1 MAYLSLTN
9 LTKSYGAARIIAG
22 LDLAIEEGSFVALL
36 GPSGSGKTTILRCI
50 AGLEAP
56 VAASGA
62 VRLGTAVLSEGR
74 RFLPPE
80 KRGIGMV
87 FQNYAVW
94 PHMSVFDNVA
104 FPLRQ
109 RAAKT
114 SEAEA
119 RRRTSEVL
127 SLVQLGAYEG
137 RFPHELSGGQQQ
149 RVALARA
156 LVAKPRLL
164 LLDEPLSNLD
174 ALLRED
180 LGAEIRRLQKEL
192 ALTTILVTHDQKEAL
207 ALSDRIVILKQGL
220 VVADGAPEDLYA
232 KPPNEFVASFIAGGQ
247 TVPGPDGKPRTL
259 LPRRWRVVAAGSSA
273 RRVRVEARIFR
284 GNEYEYFARDAGLK
298 EPLRFFS
305 DAKYE
310 AGDEVGLVYAD

>member
-1 MAYLSLTN
+1 MSYLSLTHVK
-9 LTKSYGAARIIAG
+9 KSYGSTPIIR
-22 LDLAIEEGSFVALL
+22 DLSLNVDQGSFVALL

-56 VAASGA
+56 DHDSGA
-62 VRLGTAVLSEGR
+62 VRLADTVLSEGKS
-74 RFLPPE
+74 FLPPE

-94 PHMSVFDNVA
+94 PHLSVFDNVA
-104 FPLRQ
+104 FPLRLRGAKVAAVDVKK
-109 RAAKT
+109 RA
-114 SEAEA
+114 SEALE
-119 RRRTSEVL
+119 
-127 SLVQLGAYEG
+127 LVQLGAYEA

-207 ALSDRIVILKQGL
+207 ALSDRIVILRQG
-220 VVADGAPEDLYA
+220 VIEADGAPEDLYA
-232 KPPNEFVASFIAGGQ
+232 QPPSEFVAAFIAGGQ
-247 TVPGPDGKPRTL
+247 TVPGDDGKPRTL
-259 LPRRWRVVAAGSSA
+259 LPRRWRVASDGRA
-273 RRVRVEARIFR
+273 VRVEARIFR
-284 GNEYEYFARDAGLK
+284 GNEYEYLARDAQLV
-298 EPLRFFS
+298 ESLRFFS
-305 DAKYE
+305 GTRYE
-310 AGDEVGLVYAD
+310 AGDEVRLVYGA